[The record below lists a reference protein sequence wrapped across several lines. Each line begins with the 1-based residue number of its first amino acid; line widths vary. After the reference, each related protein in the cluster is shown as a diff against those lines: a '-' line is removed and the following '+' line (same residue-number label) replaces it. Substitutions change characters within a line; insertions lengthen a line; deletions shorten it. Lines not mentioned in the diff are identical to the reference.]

1 MNSLSS
7 FSIELTQLV
16 PHTKDPVPSNFD
28 LNNNDF
34 AENRFKHRDIV
45 IWIQLQKLRRGG
57 EGGGGRSCYY
67 MLFLQEIQISNVSRF
82 LNSCI
87 ISTFQQCDTL
97 QLYYLQC
104 IMYIYYF

>member
-57 EGGGGRSCYY
+57 GGGRG
-67 MLFLQEIQISNVSRF
+67 
-82 LNSCI
+82 
-87 ISTFQQCDTL
+87 
-97 QLYYLQC
+97 
-104 IMYIYYF
+104 